1 MRRQIKYFKSLINP
15 DLNETGCF
23 TNAVYFRTNKYP
35 RIMHCV
41 QWLIDNGHKPIEY
54 VQGCSGTEGF
64 SIPKEITEDQ
74 FINHTPVIWNGIYK
88 QPIVVSLIEE
98 DDDSKRY

>member
-1 MRRQIKYFKSLINP
+1 MKRQIKYFQSLISP

-54 VQGCSGTEGF
+54 IQGCSGTEGF
-64 SIPKEITEDQ
+64 SIPKEITEEQ
-74 FINHTPVIWNGIYK
+74 FINHAPVRNGIYK